1 MNKQSFTQ
9 LKNLIEHLPK
19 SKILAGESVSN
30 GRYRF
35 YLSGKS
41 QGRINVAISNQ
52 DAIIMGDGGI
62 ANIVFAKGKYSYSS
76 HNFGFF
82 SNNKK
87 VDIKY
92 IYRAIEQFLP
102 IIDYKGFVGSGMKN
116 IDKTFLFNLYIQ
128 ILPLSE
134 QKKISSILTSV
145 DEVIESTQK
154 QIDKLQN
161 LKKGTTNKLL
171 TKGVGHKEFKNS
183 PLGRIPKSWEVK
195 SLSQVCLKIQDGTHF
210 SPRSIS
216 LAHIS

>member
-102 IIDYKGFVGSGMKN
+102 IIDYKGFVGSGIKN

-134 QKKISSILTSV
+134 QKK
-145 DEVIESTQK
+145 
-154 QIDKLQN
+154 N
-161 LKKGTTNKLL
+161 LIYSHLCG
-171 TKGVGHKEFKNS
+171 
-183 PLGRIPKSWEVK
+183 
-195 SLSQVCLKIQDGTHF
+195 
-210 SPRSIS
+210 
-216 LAHIS
+216 